1 MNKSFLNGRQS
12 IKVCRSTYKG
22 TPTVPKIND
31 HKTTRNI
38 KETKVS
44 AINSDV
50 DYEKNFIKMWIW
62 RNIFQ
67 CFTVYKTSERRSMFY
82 HNIKIIHFSVNET

>member
-12 IKVCRSTYKG
+12 TKVCRSTYKG

-67 CFTVYKTSERRSMFY
+67 CFTVYKTSERRRRFY